1 MSTAQVQ
8 RGGRSPEVAARPGAG
23 RTFTVLL
30 GHVLGLQAR
39 SVAIW
44 GAALGAMG
52 VMMVSIFP
60 AIADGPGLEQMTDA
74 LPQGM
79 MEAVGVGDI
88 ASMSTITGFLEAEI
102 FGLVLPLAIP
112 FFAILAAAGAIAGA
126 EENGT
131 IDVLMSNPLPRWQL
145 VAAYFVSTAVALAGI
160 LALFG
165 LILWGS
171 AQFIDAELTDRHRRR
186 GRLRGVASGPLLR
199 RARHGGVGDLPP
211 QDARGRPRGGCALLD
226 VLPERR
232 GRLGRGTR
240 VSRVLLRHLL
250 LRRTTDR
257 RHRLGQ
263 LHHPDRGRNSPRGR
277 SGLRLPE
284 ARHLHV
290 GPDDLRDLHVN
301 ERP

>member
-1 MSTAQVQ
+1 MSAAQVQ
-8 RGGRSPEVAARPGAG
+8 RGGGSPEVATRPGAG
-23 RTFTVLL
+23 RTFAVLL
-30 GHVLGLQAR
+30 GHVMCLQAR

-44 GAALGAMG
+44 GAALGALG

-102 FGLVLPLAIP
+102 FGLVLPLALP

-145 VAAYFVSTAVALAGI
+145 VAAYFVSTAVALACV
-160 LALFG
+160 LAIFG

-171 AQFIDAELTDRHRRR
+171 AQFIDAELTLGTVAEGVFGAWPLALFFGGLAMVASAIFHRRM
-186 GRLRGVASGPLLR
+186 LAVAV
-199 RARHGGVGDLPP
+199 AGGVLFVMYF
-211 QDARGRPRGGCALLD
+211 LN
-226 VLPERR
+226 V
-232 GRLGRGTR
+232 
-240 VSRVLLRHLL
+240 V
-250 LRRTTDR
+250 
-257 RHRLGQ
+257 
-263 LHHPDRGRNSPRGR
+263 
-277 SGLRLPE
+277 SGLVEELEFLEYFSAIYYYGTPLTDGIDW
-284 ARHLHV
+284 ANFAILTGAAIALAV
-290 GPDDLRDLHVN
+290 LAVFAFQKRDIYT
-301 ERP
+301 